1 VTLLLIPLAGIVLG
15 VLAYLGLRASGV
27 FNVLGAE
34 PETRRGG
41 RERGS
46 RRERT
51 AVHDRGTL
59 ISWPRF
65 GYGPALTDRFE
76 GAPRGCL
83 YAIIAVTA
91 IWILGWLVLLVV
103 GLSILS

>member
-1 VTLLLIPLAGIVLG
+1 VTLLLIPLVGIVLG
-15 VLAYLGLRASGV
+15 VLAYLGLRAAGV

-34 PETRRGG
+34 PAPWRAAP
-41 RERGS
+41 ERAP

-51 AVHDRGTL
+51 ARRERDTL

-65 GYGPALTDRFE
+65 GYGPGLTERFE
-76 GAPRGCL
+76 SAPRGCL
-83 YAIIAVTA
+83 YAIIGVTA

-103 GLSILS
+103 GLSLLS